1 MLARVL
7 SLKLKCMFVY
17 GSHNIFPD
25 ENHLHSAT
33 RRIKPFQSTLRQY
46 NSIRTNKL
54 NKNLNQFKTR
64 VKCLIGSCATHR
76 LFLCINNNNRSREF
90 KLLRLNGR
98 TFLIRLQRKYK
109 ERPRILYCY
118 YQGWN
123 GIIAEYVT
131 AFKKLFAIFY
141 CFILL
146 NISMHK
152 MLKIIYTW
160 CITL

>member
-7 SLKLKCMFVY
+7 SLKLKCMFVC
-17 GSHNIFPD
+17 SHNIFPD

-64 VKCLIGSCATHR
+64 VKCLIGSCARHR
-76 LFLCINNNNRSREF
+76 LFLCINNNNNNNNRSGEL

-109 ERPRILYCY
+109 ERPRIFYCY
-118 YQGWN
+118 YQG
-123 GIIAEYVT
+123 
-131 AFKKLFAIFY
+131 
-141 CFILL
+141 
-146 NISMHK
+146 
-152 MLKIIYTW
+152 
-160 CITL
+160 